1 MAIDTTQRTS
11 DAVEDVAHVVARL
24 REQGVDVVRVSYP
37 DLIGVDRGRDVLV
50 DELERV
56 AGHGLAFC
64 RAVFHTSPMGDV
76 VPVPGGLDAGLPD
89 ISVTPDLST
98 LTPLPW
104 EPGAAW
110 CVGDTWGHD
119 GTPAAEA
126 PREVARRV
134 SRRLAELGLTA
145 VVGPELEF
153 FVCEQ
158 DAQRRVAPVRRR
170 ARQRVRGRA
179 QGRPARPARHDAA
192 PPARRRPAGD
202 RREPRVL
209 PRPVR
214 DQPRP
219 LRARRLRGP
228 GVPPQV
234 RRPGD
239 RPAPRPAGDLHGQA
253 VQRRGWQR
261 LPPARVPRR
270 RARAPTSSATSPA
283 RRGCPSAAAPRSPAS
298 SRTRRRLPPCST
310 RRSTPTSGSAP
321 TPSPRGSIDWGLDNR
336 SAMVRIPPERGSAS
350 RMEVRLGDA
359 TANPYLAAA
368 AVGAAVYL
376 GVRDGLEPPEPLE
389 GYGYDPSKAQ
399 LLPQR
404 LPDALDALEADTA
417 LRDVLGEHVRDVV
430 PDLQAQRGRAVRAAR
445 DRLGVPRVRL
455 PPLTRHSPRDDQ
467 GKVRPT
473 CPGARRRDGALFL
486 DRRRR
491 ETGP

>member
-119 GTPAAEA
+119 GTPAPEA

-158 DAQRRVAPVRRR
+158 DAQGRWRRYADEPGNVYVVGRKGDPRGLLVTMLRHLRDAGLRVTAANHEFSPGQFEINLDHSELVDSADR
-170 ARQRVRGRA
+170 AFRLKSAVQEIARHHDLLATFMAKPFNDEGGSGFHLHVSLVDEQGTNLCGDESGPQGLSVRGRA
-179 QGRPARPARHDAA
+179 AVAGVLRHAPALAA
-192 PPARRRPAGD
+192 LLNPTINSYKRF
-202 RREPRVL
+202 
-209 PRPVR
+209 
-214 DQPRP
+214 
-219 LRARRLRGP
+219 GP
-228 GVPPQV
+228 
-234 RRPGD
+234 D
-239 RPAPRPAGDLHGQA
+239 TLAPWL
-253 VQRRGWQR
+253 V
-261 LPPARVPRR
+261 
-270 RARAPTSSATSPA
+270 
-283 RRGCPSAAAPRSPAS
+283 
-298 SRTRRRLPPCST
+298 
-310 RRSTPTSGSAP
+310 
-321 TPSPRGSIDWGLDNR
+321 DWGLDNR

-417 LRDVLGEHVRDVV
+417 LRDVLGEQFVTSFLTYKRNEVERFERHVTDWE
-430 PDLQAQRGRAVRAAR
+430 
-445 DRLGVPRVRL
+445 
-455 PPLTRHSPRDDQ
+455 
-467 GKVRPT
+467 
-473 CPGARRRDGALFL
+473 F
-486 DRRRR
+486 R
-491 ETGP
+491 EYAYHL